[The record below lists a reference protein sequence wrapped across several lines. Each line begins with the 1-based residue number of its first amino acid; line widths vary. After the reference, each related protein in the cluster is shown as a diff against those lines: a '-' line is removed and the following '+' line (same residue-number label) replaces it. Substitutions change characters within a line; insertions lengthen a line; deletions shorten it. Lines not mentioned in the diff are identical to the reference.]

1 LNPKVTDTGIAGLK
15 LVELVVHEDARGSF
29 REAYHQ
35 DKLEALGLPHL
46 GPVQWNVA
54 ENQRRGIL
62 RGIHA
67 EPWDKYIHILQG
79 EVFSAIADLRKG
91 SPTFGRAETFRL
103 DRTRALF
110 LPKGLGN
117 SYQVLSEGAVYGYLV
132 NHHWQAGA
140 GYLGI
145 RWDDPALA
153 IAWPLP
159 VTPECLSEKDR
170 NLPSL
175 EEALG
180 A

>member
-1 LNPKVTDTGIAGLK
+1 MNPKVTDTGIAGLK

-67 EPWDKYIHILQG
+67 EPWDKYIHVLSG
-79 EVFSAIADLRKG
+79 EIFAAIADLRRD
-91 SPTFGRAETFRL
+91 SPTFGKAETFRI
-103 DRTRALF
+103 DRGRALF
-110 LPKGLGN
+110 LPRGLGN

-132 NHHWQAGA
+132 NSHWTPDAV
-140 GYLGI
+140 YLGVT
-145 RWDDPALA
+145 WNDPTLA
-153 IAWPLP
+153 IQWPLP
-159 VTPECLSEKDR
+159 VRPEDLSDKDR
-170 NLPSL
+170 KLPTL
-175 EEALG
+175 REMFKL
-180 A
+180 